1 MQRANWLMLWGRWL
15 ALIQCLQPGAD
26 FAGRAVGLHQQ
37 SADGEETVELARK
50 MSIGHGNAG
59 LSQPLGVFVAFI
71 AQGIGP
77 RGQHIGRRQPREY
90 FRARRRGLPVV
101 DIAAA
106 VEIVVAKPFYYRMRQ
121 KDAGF
126 RLAMRG
132 MRHRKIGGRI
142 DQNLS
147 GDPRTTA
154 VARRYRSHSAKIPPN
169 PFPATHH
176 PPPIASAPS

>member
-26 FAGRAVGLHQQ
+26 FAGRSIGLDQQ
-37 SADGEETVELARK
+37 VAHGEETVELARK
-50 MSIGHGNAG
+50 MSIGRGNAG

-90 FRARRRGLPVV
+90 FRPRRRGLPVV

-132 MRHRKIGGRI
+132 MRHRKIGGRL

-147 GDPRTTA
+147 GDLRTITVACRYRDYRSKIAAGA
-154 VARRYRSHSAKIPPN
+154 VAADPQP
-169 PFPATHH
+169 
-176 PPPIASAPS
+176 